1 MHSAIVVNVNYRLM
15 PEHHGLD
22 IMEDL
27 DDVWEWIHTKLQ
39 TYLGGDV
46 EVDLDR
52 ILIEGDSAGLS

>member
-15 PEHHGLD
+15 PEHNGLD